1 MDYLVAGV
9 GVRSPA
15 TLPVSGSAAG
25 LRGGGDHP
33 VIGRRVFVRRLGA
46 AAIALAGPRE
56 SSAQHGQKRIPI
68 VGYVAPGIGPSP
80 LTKVFAQSLER
91 LGYVAGQNISIQYRF
106 WAGDT
111 SRLPGIMSE
120 LVGRNAD
127 VIVAGDSSASR
138 TAKQATRTIP
148 IVSISTDPIGERLVE
163 NLARPE
169 GNVTGFAFV
178 ATPTTGKLLEL
189 LKEALPGL
197 SRLGV
202 LDEPQGAANSAYLAH
217 AQAAATS
224 LNITLHIEHVRAA
237 SDFKPALDALVKARV
252 QAVTGSARTL
262 TFAHRKTVIALALE
276 RRLPIA
282 LGLPLYARDGALIGF
297 GANHSVVN
305 LKTAE
310 ALGLTIPQVMLLR
323 ADEVIR

>member
-91 LGYVAGQNISIQYRF
+91 LGYVDGQNISIQYRF

-169 GNVTGFAFV
+169 GNVTGFAF
-178 ATPTTGKLLEL
+178 
-189 LKEALPGL
+189 
-197 SRLGV
+197 
-202 LDEPQGAANSAYLAH
+202 NSAYLAH

-310 ALGLTIPQVMLLR
+310 ALGLTIPQVVLLR